1 MNKAK
6 PASDS
11 AMLMPQKKSWRFQA
25 EMFASIWPSAVE
37 TFWSSVL
44 STSIHALM
52 APYCLIDVALRVRIS
67 RKPRGET
74 GEENETGPEPLKSKG
89 AEE

>member
-1 MNKAK
+1 
-6 PASDS
+6 
-11 AMLMPQKKSWRFQA
+11 
-25 EMFASIWPSAVE
+25 MFASIWPTAVE

-74 GEENETGPEPLKSKG
+74 GEENETGPEPLKFKG